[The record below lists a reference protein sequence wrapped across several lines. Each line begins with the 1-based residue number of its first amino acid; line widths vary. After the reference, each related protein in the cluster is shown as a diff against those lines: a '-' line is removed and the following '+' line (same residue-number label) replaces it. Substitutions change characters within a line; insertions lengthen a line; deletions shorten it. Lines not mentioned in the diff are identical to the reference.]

1 MAYHMAGLRQMRY
14 FLEVAETRSYRR
26 AAERLAVSQPA
37 LSQRI
42 KALEESLGVELF
54 ARSSRGVSLTSA
66 GEAFQ
71 RGARQ
76 VLRDVD
82 LAISSARL
90 ADQQESGTLTIAFN
104 ELAGQQ
110 PLVGR
115 CLAVFRASFPKVAV
129 HLSEMGTTEQQNAL
143 QRGAIDA
150 GFHYRVPVDAD
161 ALGHRVLEEQDFLLA
176 LPENHPLSRVPT
188 IHLEDL
194 GGEPM
199 VRLRRDVNAE
209 TYDSIAEAL
218 DEARVRPRIVVEAS
232 SDAAMLSLVS
242 AGLGAA
248 IVMGARRRGG
258 WQGLVLRK
266 IEGLTLA
273 KQFVLAWNPQSRSA
287 PLAKFRA
294 LVERTAETL
303 AEGQTE

>member
-1 MAYHMAGLRQMRY
+1 MTGLRQLRY
-14 FLEVAETRSYRR
+14 FLQVADSGSYRR
-26 AAERLAVSQPA
+26 AAERLAVSHPA
-37 LSQRI
+37 LSLRI

-54 ARSSRGVSLTSA
+54 ERSSRGVTLTSA

-76 VLRDVD
+76 VLRDLD

-115 CLAVFRASFPKVAV
+115 CLALFRASFPKVAV
-129 HLSEMGTTEQQNAL
+129 HMSEMGRAEQQNAL

-150 GFHYRVPVDAD
+150 GFHYRVPQEGDAP
-161 ALGHRVLEEQDFLLA
+161 GHHVLERQDFLLV
-176 LPENHPLSRVPT
+176 LPEDHPLATAPAVR
-188 IHLEDL
+188 LEDL
-194 GGEPM
+194 NGEPM
-199 VRLRRDVNAE
+199 VCLRRDVNAE
-209 TYDSIAEAL
+209 TYDSIMGGL
-218 DEARVRPRIVVEAS
+218 GPVKPRIVVEAS

-242 AGLGAA
+242 EGLGVA
-248 IVMGARRRGG
+248 IMLAARRRGG
-258 WQGLVLRK
+258 WQGLVLRP
-266 IEGLTLA
+266 IEGLALS
-273 KQFVLAWNPQSRSA
+273 KQFVLAWNPHSRSA

-294 LVERTAETL
+294 LVQRAAQTL
-303 AEGQTE
+303 AEGQGE